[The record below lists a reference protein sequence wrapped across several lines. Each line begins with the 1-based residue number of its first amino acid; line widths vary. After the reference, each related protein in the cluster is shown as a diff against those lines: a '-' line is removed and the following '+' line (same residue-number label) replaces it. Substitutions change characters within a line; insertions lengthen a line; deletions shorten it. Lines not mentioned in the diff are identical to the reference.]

1 MAKTD
6 GERARRREALPWSQ
20 SEPVVALADPG
31 SIESTLA
38 MDAGSD
44 ERWYASRPRY
54 RAEDLVYEAWEA
66 AGERRVALAREA
78 LALWSDCAD
87 AYVLLAQAAS
97 SLEGARE
104 LLEQGVAAGERALGR
119 RVFREDVGDFWLIF
133 ETRPYMRARAALA
146 ATMWRL
152 GRREEAVE
160 HQRELLRL
168 NPRDNQML
176 RYRHAHWLLELEVYN
191 ELEALFA
198 VYAED
203 RVPGFVYAK
212 ALAAFRCRGG
222 DDAGARRL
230 RAEARELNPRIPVY
244 LTGRKK
250 LPVPR
255 PAYTVFGEE
264 SEAVDYA
271 AGGGELW
278 ASVPGALAWLES

>member
-1 MAKTD
+1 
-6 GERARRREALPWSQ
+6 
-20 SEPVVALADPG
+20 
-31 SIESTLA
+31 
-38 MDAGSD
+38 MDAGGD
-44 ERWYASRPRY
+44 ERYASRPRY
-54 RAEDLVYEAWEA
+54 RAEDLVNEAWEA

-78 LALWSDCAD
+78 LALWPDCAD

-104 LLEQGVAAGERALGR
+104 LLERGVAAGERALGR
-119 RVFREDVGDFWLIF
+119 RVFREEVGDFWLIF

-146 ATMWRL
+146 VTLWRL

-191 ELEALFA
+191 ELEDLFA

-203 RVPGFVYAK
+203 RVPGFVYTQ
-212 ALAAFRCRGG
+212 ALAAFRCRGR
-222 DDAGARRL
+222 DDAGARCL
-230 RAEARELNPRIPVY
+230 RAEARELNPHIPVY
-244 LTGRKK
+244 LSGRKK

-255 PAYTVFGEE
+255 PACTVFGEE

-271 AGGGELW
+271 GGVGELW
-278 ASVPGALAWLES
+278 ASVPGALSWLQS

>member
-1 MAKTD
+1 MENELAAIACRTD
-6 GERARRREALPWSQ
+6 
-20 SEPVVALADPG
+20 SE
-31 SIESTLA
+31 
-38 MDAGSD
+38 
-44 ERWYASRPRY
+44 PRY
-54 RAEDLVYEAWEA
+54 RAEDLIYEAWEA
-66 AGERRVALAREA
+66 AGPRRVVLARKA
-78 LALWSDCAD
+78 LALWPDCAD
-87 AYVLLAQAAS
+87 GYVLLAQAAA
-97 SLEGARE
+97 SLEEARE
-104 LLEQGVAAGERALGR
+104 LLERGVVAGERAVGR
-119 RVFREDVGDFWLIF
+119 RVFVEDAGDFWLIF

-146 ATMWRL
+146 ATLWRL

-176 RYRHAHWLLELEVYN
+176 RYRHAHWLLELEVYD
-191 ELEALFA
+191 ELEDLFV

-203 RVPGFVYAK
+203 RLPGFVYAQ
-212 ALAAFRCRGG
+212 ALAAFRCRG

-230 RAEARELNPRIPVY
+230 RAEARELNPHIPAY

-271 AGGGELW
+271 AGGGGLW
-278 ASVPGALAWLES
+278 ASVPGALDWLAS

>member
-1 MAKTD
+1 ML
-6 GERARRREALPWSQ
+6 RAATSGWTGIGVGMEKN
-20 SEPVVALADPG
+20 LAV
-31 SIESTLA
+31 I
-38 MDAGSD
+38 
-44 ERWYASRPRY
+44 ASRTKRHASESRH

-66 AGERRVALAREA
+66 AGERRVTLARKA
-78 LALWSDCAD
+78 LALWPDCAD

-97 SLEGARE
+97 SLEEARE
-104 LLEQGVAAGERALGR
+104 LLERGVAAGERAVGR
-119 RVFREDVGDFWLIF
+119 RVFVEDAGDFWLIF

-230 RAEARELNPRIPVY
+230 RAEAR
-244 LTGRKK
+244 
-250 LPVPR
+250 
-255 PAYTVFGEE
+255 
-264 SEAVDYA
+264 
-271 AGGGELW
+271 
-278 ASVPGALAWLES
+278 